1 MKKTVFM
8 ILILALLA
16 AVSVCCAQETAPG
29 GDKSLYDKAYK
40 LYERQKY
47 YEAHEMFIESQY
59 GDWERMAKK
68 CVRRWPKNGQLW
80 YDTSQW
86 LRDTQLTF
94 KVEQPEDTAVYIE
107 VYKDGK
113 LFSQVFVGGTD
124 EITIGVPGNQ
134 TYTIKDGVG
143 SDWFGPEE
151 AFGPVG
157 AYETMLFTKNEKDNI
172 YLEARYNYMITINVE
187 DAVGEPIGSED
198 ELWEDFSH

>member
-1 MKKTVFM
+1 MKKTFF
-8 ILILALLA
+8 LILMLVLLMSA
-16 AVSVCCAQETAPG
+16 AVCSAQNAAPEG
-29 GDKSLYDKAYK
+29 GDKSLYDRAYK
-40 LYERQKY
+40 LYEKQNY

-94 KVEQPEDTAVYIE
+94 KVEQPEDTAVYVE

-113 LFSQVFVGGTD
+113 LFSQVFIGGTD

-134 TYTIKDGVG
+134 TYMIKDAVG
-143 SDWFGPEE
+143 SEWYGPDD
-151 AFGPVG
+151 AFGPKG
-157 AYETMLFTKNEKDNI
+157 GYETMLFTKNEEDKL

-187 DAVGEPIGSED
+187 DAVGDPIGSE
-198 ELWEDFSH
+198 EESWEDFK